1 MAGGDL
7 REGSC
12 FQNVLLSL
20 DLSQETDFSLLTMT
34 MKFIIQLDTFQD
46 IRDVL
51 INSQDKSGI
60 IQDSLDKLRH
70 SLVCILPKSIN

>member
-12 FQNVLLSL
+12 YQNVLLSL
-20 DLSQETDFSLLTMT
+20 DLFQGTDFSLLTMT
-34 MKFIIQLDTFQD
+34 MKFIIQLDTFHD

-60 IQDSLDKLRH
+60 I
-70 SLVCILPKSIN
+70 